1 MSTQR
6 PTIFIGS
13 SVEGL
18 EVAEAIQLNLDHK
31 CQVTIWSQG
40 VFGLSHGTLESLV
53 ENLNRYD
60 FAILVLTPDDLNTS
74 REQVKQAP
82 RDNVLLEMGMFI
94 GAIGRLR
101 TFIVYDRTVDLKLPT
116 DLAGIT
122 PATYAPHDDGNL
134 QAAVGPVCTQIKQAI
149 KDLGSR
155 SKSEL
160 TGVIELGESF
170 LIVADLLG
178 NPANQFMIQM
188 FETGAKFI
196 RKERQLIPVSEGY
209 EWANA
214 AGGGGLGGF
223 DFDKLCKQIP
233 DADIFQQSLKGELTL
248 TERGKEYAAWL
259 IKNGRKA
266 DYFRSRLGSWGQRA
280 DWLSEGMSN
289 HFFGEQDVTPNA

>member
-18 EVAEAIQLNLDHK
+18 EVAEAIQLNLDHT

-53 ENLNRYD
+53 DNLNRYD
-60 FAILVLTPDDLNTS
+60 FAILVLTPDDLSTS
-74 REQVKQAP
+74 REQVVQAP

-94 GAIGRLR
+94 GAIGRRR
-101 TFIVYDRTVDLKLPT
+101 TFIVYDRTVALKLPT

-134 QAAVGPVCTQIKQAI
+134 QAAVGPVCTQIKQTI
-149 KDLGSR
+149 RDLGTR

-160 TGVIELGESF
+160 TGVIEQGESF

-188 FETGAKFI
+188 FESEAKFI
-196 RKERQLIPVSEGY
+196 RKERQPIPVIEGY
-209 EWANA
+209 EWANT
-214 AGGGGLGGF
+214 AGGGGIGGF

-233 DADIFQQSLKGELTL
+233 DADICQQNLKGELSL

-266 DYFRSRLGSWGQRA
+266 DYFRSRVGSWGQRP
-280 DWLSEGMSN
+280 DGISNGMSSL
-289 HFFGEQDVTPNA
+289 FFGEQGSIPNH

>member
-18 EVAEAIQLNLDHK
+18 EIAEAIQLNLDHK

-60 FAILVLTPDDLNTS
+60 FAVLVLTSDDLSIS
-74 REQVKQAP
+74 REQVKQSP

-94 GAIGRLR
+94 GAIGRRR
-101 TFIVYDRTVDLKLPT
+101 TFIVYDRTVDMKLPT
-116 DLAGIT
+116 DLAGVT

-134 QAAVGPVCTQIKQAI
+134 QASLGSVCTQIKHAI
-149 KDLGSR
+149 NDIGSR
-155 SKSEL
+155 TKSEL
-160 TGVIELGESF
+160 TSVIELGESF
-170 LIVADLLG
+170 LIMADLLG
-178 NPANQFMIQM
+178 NPVNQFMIQM
-188 FETGAKFI
+188 FETGARFI
-196 RKERQLIPVSEGY
+196 RKERHLIPFTEGY
-209 EWANA
+209 EWAKKC
-214 AGGGGLGGF
+214 GGGGIGGL

-266 DYFRSRLGSWGQRA
+266 DYFRSRFGSWGNRP
-280 DWLSEGMSN
+280 DWMSDDLSK
-289 HFFGEQDVTPNA
+289 HFFDNQNAPLNG